1 MRLIVAAIGVG
12 FSIVSC
18 AAVSGVADYS
28 GGTSTNESAA
38 VSQHADGGD
47 ADPDGWTADEGA
59 LADDAAGDAVED
71 VAVAVDGPLDIDAR
85 PVCSPQT
92 CNGCCDSNG
101 NCAGG
106 GSMATCGTDGQKCVA
121 CGSGDVCENAV
132 CTKAPVDSG
141 GAPPP
146 ACVKSSCKSCGAVQ
160 STCCKSDNTCG
171 CAYPFAPCL

>member
-12 FSIVSC
+12 LSVVSC
-18 AAVSGVADYS
+18 AAVSGVADYT
-28 GGTSTNESAA
+28 GGTSTNESPL
-38 VSQHADGGD
+38 SQHEDGGD
-47 ADPDGWTADEGA
+47 AEPDGWTADDGVA
-59 LADDAAGDAVED
+59 SDD
-71 VAVAVDGPLDIDAR
+71 AVAVDDADVVTVDGAIDIDAR

-106 GSMATCGTDGQKCVA
+106 GSMATCGTGGATCVA
-121 CGSGDVCENAV
+121 CGSGQVCENAV
-132 CTKAPVDSG
+132 CTKAPAADSG
-141 GAPPP
+141 PPP
-146 ACVKSSCKSCGAVQ
+146 ACVKSSCKACGAVQ